1 MQGEPNDIRADVS
14 DVSKRSFWTR
24 RKFMTALAGGVAL
37 LGGGAVL
44 SRQQIMAWRIRTH
57 FSYLN
62 IKSGDAL
69 RFVRAYEKAYGRL
82 PYYRRSVSDVYK
94 KFLLSTDFF
103 SNGSDESLPVRYVML
118 YDPYLSPC
126 YNPLK
131 SPLES

>member
-1 MQGEPNDIRADVS
+1 MQNELNDAPADVNDIK
-14 DVSKRSFWTR
+14 KRSFWTR
-24 RKFMTALAGGVAL
+24 RKFMAALGGGIVL

-44 SRQQIMAWRIRTH
+44 SRQRIMAWRIRTH

-69 RFVRAYEKAYGRL
+69 RFVRAYEKAYGQL

-103 SNGSDESLPVRYVML
+103 SNEADESLPVRYVML